1 MKDGAGANAKGG
13 TAPAGGGEMARPA
26 GTRRM
31 FVRDLILP
39 CSIGVHRHERDAP
52 QKIRINL
59 DLVVENH
66 NPLRDD
72 SLAEVVS
79 YEDVVEGVRAVVDSG
94 HVNLIETLAER
105 IAEQC
110 LDDPRVP
117 WARVRVEKLDVLP
130 DVRSAGIEIER
141 WASEV

>member
-1 MKDGAGANAKGG
+1 MKDGAGAIAKGA
-13 TAPAGGGEMARPA
+13 TAAAGVGETARPA

-59 DLVVENH
+59 DLAVEDDGA
-66 NPLRDD
+66 LRDD
-72 SLAEVVS
+72 ELADVVS
-79 YEDVVEGVRAVVDSG
+79 YEDVVDGVRAVVGPD

-105 IAEQC
+105 IAERC

-117 WARVRVEKLDVLP
+117 WVRVRVEKLDVLP
-130 DVRSAGIEIER
+130 DVGSAGIEIER
-141 WASEV
+141 WSRKV